1 MVTDSDIYNFDLNG
15 FVVLKG
21 VLSLDEVTDLERQ
34 LDAIPPLKP
43 GEWFGH
49 VHRQDM
55 PEERGVALQ
64 QIYEGGP
71 AFERLI
77 DHPAYIEHVKRFVGN
92 QDDFDALHGPLY
104 IDECFSLT
112 RGPGGFIGMH
122 SGGHQRTKR
131 TQFRYHNGQFSCGQI
146 NVFIPLTDI
155 GPGDGGTLVVPGSH
169 KSNFPVPKN
178 ITETTVEVH
187 LNRGDVLLFVD
198 ALRHGSAT
206 RTNPG
211 LRKVVIYRFGP
222 SWGNSRFGYLPSK
235 ALLQRLTPAQRQIVQ
250 PQTYRLPPHL
260 KAEDL
265 MEALQLTSPAQPW
278 LVVKVRA

>member
-1 MVTDSDIYNFDLNG
+1 MVRDYDVYRFDLNG
-15 FVVLKG
+15 FVVLKHA
-21 VLSLDEVTDLERQ
+21 LPLDEIAELERE

-43 GEWFGH
+43 GEWWGH
-49 VHRQDM
+49 VHRQNL

-64 QIYEGGP
+64 QIYEAGS
-71 AFERLI
+71 AFEKLI

-92 QDDFDALHGPLY
+92 QDDFDAALGPLY
-104 IDECFSLT
+104 IDECFALT

-122 SGGHQRTKR
+122 SGGHLRTKR
-131 TQFRYHNGQFSCGQI
+131 TQFRHHNGQFSCGQI

-169 KSNFPVPKN
+169 KANFPFPKDAS
-178 ITETTVEVH
+178 EPEPTVEVH
-187 LNRGDVLLFVD
+187 LERGDVLLFVD
-198 ALRHGSAT
+198 AIRHGSAT
-206 RTNPG
+206 RANSG

-250 PQTYRLPPHL
+250 PQTYRLPPHVTADEVL
-260 KAEDL
+260 
-265 MEALQLTSPAQPW
+265 EALKLTAPG
-278 LVVKVRA
+278 KD